1 MFARIL
7 TTTKTRAGL
16 AVLMFGWIVMAIA
29 IGTPAIQAGITQLS
43 LLVAGFGLLIG
54 GLVIMILTEP

>member
-7 TTTKTRAGL
+7 TTAKTRAGL

-29 IGTPAIQAGITQLS
+29 IGTPAIQAGMMQVS
-43 LLVAGFGLLIG
+43 LLVAGFSLLIG